1 MVAHSPT
8 SMVRRRPP
16 WWLVLAKLALASL
29 LVTGALFPT
38 VGGFA
43 GKGMAFRLPL
53 FLLPALVIPAIRLL
67 RRGGTSPY
75 PVALDAG
82 LTLPFLLDT
91 AGNAFGL
98 YDTVDVTDDVLHFVN
113 WALLFGGVTTALPR
127 GAVPKWIVW
136 AAGSGLSVIGIIGW
150 EVAEYAVMQSG
161 VAGLHL
167 TYGDTLGDLVLST
180 LGGCAGALAA
190 VRWLRPEP
198 PGRSGPAGVQAQ
210 VREFHHS
217 FDLARPDRPSLATP
231 ELAALRSRLLLEE
244 VEEAVQALRGRD
256 LAQIAHELAD
266 VAYVTYGAAVT
277 FGVELDD
284 VVAAVHRANMSKL
297 GPDGHAV
304 IVDGKVMKGPGYRPP
319 DIAALLAATVP

>member
-1 MVAHSPT
+1 MVAHSPA

-16 WWLVLAKLALASL
+16 WWLVLAKLVLAGL
-29 LVTGALFPT
+29 LVTGALFPA

-53 FLLPALVIPAIRLL
+53 FLLPALVIPVIRLL
-67 RRGGTSPY
+67 RRGSPSPY

-127 GAVPKWIVW
+127 HAVPKWIVW
-136 AAGSGLSVIGIIGW
+136 AAGSGLGAIGIIGW
-150 EVAEYAVMQSG
+150 EVGEYAVMQSG

-180 LGGCAGALAA
+180 LGGCTGALVA
-190 VRWLRPEP
+190 VRWLRPDP
-198 PGRSGPAGVQAQ
+198 PRPAGPPGVQAM
-210 VREFHHS
+210 VRQFHNA
-217 FDLARPDRPSLATP
+217 FDLARPDRPSLPTP
-231 ELAALRSRLLLEE
+231 ELAALRARLLVEE
-244 VEEAVQALRGRD
+244 VEEAVQALRRPD
-256 LAQIAHELAD
+256 LAEIAHELAD

-277 FGVELDD
+277 AGIELDD

-297 GPDGHAV
+297 GPDGHPV
-304 IVDGKVMKGPGYRPP
+304 IVDGKVMKGPGYQPP
-319 DIAALLAATVP
+319 DIAALLTVKAP